1 MHLLPRQFR
10 DTMYLKRNIYNF
22 SARLEYIRYF
32 GSIIQFGL
40 MPVFLSMYIWGICE
54 HEEENDEEKWL
65 FYPCTSSTGKGST
78 ELERKGIINT
88 TF

>member
-1 MHLLPRQFR
+1 
-10 DTMYLKRNIYNF
+10 
-22 SARLEYIRYF
+22 
-32 GSIIQFGL
+32 
-40 MPVFLSMYIWGICE
+40 MPVFLSMYILGICE

-88 TF
+88 TFWQHNILFIFLKMKPEHKFPFLF